1 MARRA
6 TKRFKR
12 WLVFQLGQGVG
23 VLLGGLP
30 LPWALAIGAALG
42 RLAAHLRPG
51 DRRRAIEQLQT
62 ALDLQP
68 QDARQLANRC
78 FAHLG
83 RIAAEI
89 VLLPKLGRRLKTY
102 VTLPDPD
109 RAVLQAAM
117 AEGKGVLFVTGHLGN
132 WELLAQR
139 VVAEG
144 LPAATLAR
152 GAPNPYLGAWLL
164 ERRRRGGVETINRG
178 DPKAARQLLGILKR
192 GGVLGILIDQDTQV
206 ESVHVPFFGRP
217 AATPVAAAQLARSR
231 KAPVVVGHIH
241 RQGPQHRV
249 TLERV
254 DLPPDDGS
262 AAWLVTVTALLT
274 ARLEAAIRAHPE
286 EWPWLHARWRTPV
299 APASPPGE

>member
-6 TKRFKR
+6 TKRIKR

-23 VLLGGLP
+23 VFLGLLP
-30 LPWALAIGAALG
+30 VAWALAIGAGLG
-42 RLAAHLRPG
+42 RLAALLRPA
-51 DRRRAIEQLQT
+51 DRRRATVQLQAAL
-62 ALDLQP
+62 ALDP
-68 QDARQLANRC
+68 PSARQLAQRC

-83 RIAAEI
+83 RIGAEI
-89 VLLPKLGRRLKTY
+89 ALLPKLGRHLKTY
-102 VTLPDPD
+102 VSLPDTD
-109 RAVLQAAM
+109 RAALQGAM
-117 AEGKGVLFVTGHLGN
+117 GEGKGVLFVTGHLGN

-139 VVAEG
+139 IVAEG
-144 LPAATLAR
+144 FPAATLAR

-164 ERRRRGGVETINRG
+164 ERRRKGGVETINRG

-192 GGVLGILIDQDTQV
+192 GGVLGILIDQDTAV
-206 ESVHVPFFGRP
+206 ESVHVPFFGRL

-241 RQGPQHRV
+241 REGPGHRV

-254 DLPPDDGS
+254 PLPVDDGS
-262 AAWLVTVTALLT
+262 NGWLVAVTALLT

-286 EWPWLHARWRTPV
+286 EWPWLHARWRTP
-299 APASPPGE
+299 ASPTPKGE

>member
-1 MARRA
+1 MARA
-6 TKRFKR
+6 TKRLKR
-12 WLVFQLGQGVG
+12 WLVFQLGQAVG
-23 VLLGGLP
+23 VLLAGLP
-30 LPWALAIGAALG
+30 LPWALSLGAGLG
-42 RLAAHLRPG
+42 RLAARLRPN
-51 DRRRAIEQLQT
+51 DHQRATEQLQAAL
-62 ALDLQP
+62 ALDP
-68 QDARQLANRC
+68 PSARQLADRC

-83 RIAAEI
+83 RVGAEI
-89 VLLPKLGRRLKTY
+89 ALLPKLRRHLQSY

-144 LPAATLAR
+144 FPAATLAR

-192 GGVLGILIDQDTQV
+192 GGLLGILIDQDTAV

-231 KAPVVVGHIH
+231 KAPVVLGHIH
-241 RQGPQHRV
+241 REGRGHRV
-249 TLERV
+249 HLARV
-254 DLPPDDGS
+254 MLPPDDGTS
-262 AAWLVTVTALLT
+262 EWLREVTGLLT
-274 ARLEAAIRAHPE
+274 ARLEDAIRAHPE
-286 EWPWLHARWRTPV
+286 EWPWLHARWRTP
-299 APASPPGE
+299 PHQEPPQR